1 MRALVLD
8 SPAAGLGD
16 LLERRRHSGLD
27 RFDEIWEGVMHV
39 VPAPNHA
46 HASIEWQL
54 AALLRPAA
62 RVAGLEAT
70 GQCNLGEDEHD
81 FRVPDGALHRP
92 GASGT
97 WHPTAALVVEIVSPG
112 DETWEKLPF
121 YAAHHVDEVLIVDP
135 RERSVS
141 WLELTEGEYRPIE
154 RSGLV
159 ELGAQELAKR
169 LDWPEID

>member
-1 MRALVLD
+1 M
-8 SPAAGLGD
+8 
-16 LLERRRHSGLD
+16 
-27 RFDEIWEGVMHV
+27 

-54 AALLRPAA
+54 AALLRPVA
-62 RVAGLEAT
+62 RAAGLEAT

-121 YAAHHVDEVLIVDP
+121 YAAHHVDEMLIVDP

-159 ELGAQELAKR
+159 ELRAQELAEQ
-169 LDWPEID
+169 LDWPQID